1 LSIAGIPYCLV
12 AQFTLTSPVIII
24 FAAVKKP
31 KKKPQTEGLMRTKL
45 VLLDV
50 FAIVF
55 SWAWIAAGALALYF
69 LYGAVASGGSWRNM
83 ILATFAT
90 IGAKLMA
97 DMFGQNRQRLDYINK
112 LLRRG
117 YSPAEACAAWRTAHG
132 GGFNLLMSLQQ
143 SDTVRLGISANQAMS
158 RRR

>member
-1 LSIAGIPYCLV
+1 
-12 AQFTLTSPVIII
+12 
-24 FAAVKKP
+24 
-31 KKKPQTEGLMRTKL
+31 MRTKL

-69 LYGAVASGGSWRNM
+69 LYGAVSSGGSWRSM
-83 ILATFAT
+83 VLATIAT
-90 IGAKLMA
+90 IGAKLIA
-97 DMFGQNRQRLDYINK
+97 DMLGQNRQRLDYINK

-143 SDTVRLGISANQAMS
+143 SDTVSFGMHANQAMS